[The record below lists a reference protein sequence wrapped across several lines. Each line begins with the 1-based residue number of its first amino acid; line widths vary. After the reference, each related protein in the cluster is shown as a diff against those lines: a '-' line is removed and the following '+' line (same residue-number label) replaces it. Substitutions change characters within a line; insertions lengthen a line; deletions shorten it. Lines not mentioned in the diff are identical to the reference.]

1 MKRRVGHLL
10 FCLSLCFASSAQ
22 SGESMTIHCGAILDV
37 IKQQQLRNIEIVIS
51 DGVIE
56 KVGPIPVGANA
67 SIDLTEV
74 VCLPGLIDLHAHLFL
89 DSTRETLFDQ
99 FVKKSSADNALKGLK
114 TLQTML
120 SNGFTTVRVPGDLDR
135 HFATISLRN
144 AIARGDYAGPRMQ
157 VAPHALSPLGGHADL
172 NDVAPDGPAV
182 TGAII
187 VPAGV
192 DSIREAVRREV
203 KFGADWIKIMGSGG
217 VMSEHDD
224 PAAQAWT
231 DEEILAFADEAH
243 RLGKKITAHVHGNVP
258 AITAANAGF
267 DSIEHGT
274 MLEDDGIE
282 AMRKNG
288 TVLVPTV
295 YVLDWIVEQGPSG
308 GISEDNHQK
317 AVRVVARR
325 NEALS
330 KAYKVGVPIAF
341 GSDPIYPPKD
351 TPKEFVHMVKAGI
364 PPWGAIAA
372 GTIVAAEL
380 LDLDDRLGS
389 LEVGKRA
396 DIVAVPGDPVAD
408 IGVMESVV
416 FVMQDGVVIRND
428 IE

>member
-1 MKRRVGHLL
+1 MRRHVGHLL
-10 FCLSLCFASSAQ
+10 FCLSLCLASIAHS
-22 SGESMTIHCGAILDV
+22 SESISVHCGVMLDV
-37 IKQQQLRNIEIVIS
+37 VKQQQVRDIEIVIS
-51 DGVIE
+51 DGVIK
-56 KVGPIPVGANA
+56 KVGPISVGTKAT
-67 SIDLTEV
+67 IDLSEAH
-74 VCLPGLIDLHAHLFL
+74 CLPGLMDLHAHLFL
-89 DSTRETLFDQ
+89 DSTRDTLFDQ

-120 SNGFTTVRVPGDLDR
+120 NNGFTTVRVPGDLDR

-144 AIARGDYAGPRMQ
+144 AIARGDYDGPRMQ

-192 DSIREAVRREV
+192 DNVREAVRREV

-231 DEEILAFADEAH
+231 DEEIIAFADEAH

-274 MLEDDGIE
+274 MLEDDGID
-282 AMRKNG
+282 ALRKHS
-288 TVLVPTV
+288 TALIPTV
-295 YVLDWIVEQGPSG
+295 YVLDWIVEQGPTG
-308 GISEDNHQK
+308 GISEENHQK

-330 KAYKVGVPIAF
+330 KAYKAGVRIAF
-341 GSDPIYPPKD
+341 GSDPIYPPED
-351 TPKEFVHMVKAGI
+351 TPKEFSHMVKAGI

-372 GTIVAAEL
+372 GTIVAAEVL
-380 LDLDDRLGS
+380 GLDDRLGS
-389 LEVGKRA
+389 LEAGKRA
-396 DIVAVPGDPVAD
+396 DIIAVAGDPLTD
-408 IGVMESVV
+408 MSVMESVF
-416 FVMQDGVVIRND
+416 FVMQNGKVIRHDTN
-428 IE
+428 

>member
-10 FCLSLCFASSAQ
+10 FWLSLCVASIAQ
-22 SGESMTIHCGAILDV
+22 SNESITVHCGVMLDV
-37 IKQQQLRNIEIVIS
+37 IKQKHVRNIEIVIS

-56 KVGPIPVGANA
+56 RIGPIPAGSKATV
-67 SIDLTEV
+67 DLSEAH
-74 VCLPGLIDLHAHLFL
+74 CLPGLMDLHVHLFL
-89 DSTRETLFDQ
+89 DSTRETIFDQ

-120 SNGFTTVRVPGDLDR
+120 NNGFTTVRVPGDLDR

-144 AIARGDYAGPRMQ
+144 AIARGDYDGPRMQ

-182 TGAII
+182 TGAVI
-187 VPAGV
+187 VAAGV
-192 DSIREAVRREV
+192 DNVREAVRREV

-231 DEEILAFADEAH
+231 DDEFVAFADEAH

-288 TVLVPTV
+288 TVLIPTV

-317 AVRVVARR
+317 AVRVAARR
-325 NEALS
+325 NQALS
-330 KAYKVGVPIAF
+330 KAYKAGVRIAF
-341 GSDPIYPPKD
+341 GSDPIYPPED
-351 TPKEFVHMVKAGI
+351 TPKEFSHMVKAGI

-408 IGVMESVV
+408 IGVMESVI
-416 FVMQDGVVIRND
+416 FVMQDGKTIRHD
-428 IE
+428 AE